1 LEGGEQMQIFNNL
14 EEAIKS
20 RERVDKIYDQSKS
33 FSDHRKKY
41 SLSKIY
47 SDIDLRDMGKF
58 FLYELV
64 IGNKIIHYPKLAMY
78 INSIVVDQAEEIEFV
93 NVRRNCEYR
102 IGFINENGYENNMSL
117 LSAKIDSV
125 ILWSNDLLV
134 YGVWDKKPNWKEL
147 KGAYEKTWWYRLSD
161 AQKRE
166 RKINLIV
173 NG

>member
-1 LEGGEQMQIFNNL
+1 MQIFNNL

-20 RERVDKIYDQSKS
+20 RERVDKIWDQSKS
-33 FSDHRKKY
+33 FSEHRLKY

-47 SDIDLRDMGKF
+47 PGIDLGDIGQF

-64 IGNKIIHYPKLAMY
+64 IDNKIIHYPKLAMY
-78 INSIVVDQAEEIEFV
+78 INSIVVEQTEEIEYV
-93 NVRRNCEYR
+93 DVRRSCEYR
-102 IGFINENGYENNMSL
+102 IGFINENGYQNTISSFSTN
-117 LSAKIDSV
+117 IDSV
-125 ILWSNDLLV
+125 ILWHNDLLV

-147 KGAYEKTWWYRLSD
+147 KGAYEKTWWYRLTD